1 MADTLKGVNH
11 DLTTSL
17 GDSALTAGG
26 SEIITIIGLSVANI
40 HGSNAGT
47 LDVYIDRASGDD
59 GYLVKGISIPVADTL
74 SPLQGKVVLGA
85 GDAIQ
90 LKADATS
97 TLEATISYL
106 SQT

>member
-1 MADTLKGVNH
+1 MADVLKGVNH

-26 SEIITIIGLSVANI
+26 SEIITLIGLQVANI
-40 HGSNAGT
+40 HASNAGT
-47 LDVYIDRASGDD
+47 LDVYVERASGDD

-74 SPLQGKVVLGA
+74 SVTQGKVVLGA
-85 GDAIQ
+85 GDALQ
-90 LKADATS
+90 MKCNATS
-97 TLEATISYL
+97 TLEATVSFL

>member
-26 SEIITIIGLSVANI
+26 SEIITIIGLQVANV
-40 HGSNAGT
+40 HATDAAT

-59 GYLVKGISIPVADTL
+59 GYVVKGISIPINDTL
-74 SPLQGKVVLGA
+74 SVIQGKIVLGA

-90 LKADATS
+90 MKADATS
-97 TLEATISYL
+97 KLEATVSYL

>member
-26 SEIITIIGLSVANI
+26 SEIITIIGLQVANI
-40 HGSNAGT
+40 HATDAAT
-47 LDVYIDRASGDD
+47 LDVNINRASGDS
-59 GYLVKGISIPVADTL
+59 GYVVKGISIPVTDTL
-74 SPLQGKVVLGA
+74 SVVQGKIVLGA

-90 LKADATS
+90 MKADATS
-97 TLEATISYL
+97 KLEATVSYL